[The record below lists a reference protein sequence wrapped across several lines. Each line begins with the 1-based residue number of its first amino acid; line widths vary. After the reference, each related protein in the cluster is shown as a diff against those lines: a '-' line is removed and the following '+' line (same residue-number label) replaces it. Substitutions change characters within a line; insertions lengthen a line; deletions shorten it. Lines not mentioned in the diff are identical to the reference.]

1 MKKHLPLIKHATHPV
16 EIREHKGSKHYGK
29 YWCLKCDMWISWIS
43 KDEWA
48 KAKEL
53 GIVVADPIPKLLDA
67 EDLGL

>member
-1 MKKHLPLIKHATHPV
+1 
-16 EIREHKGSKHYGK
+16 
-29 YWCLKCDMWISWIS
+29 MWISWIS